1 MQRAQSASTLV
12 LNGALLVLGLVML
25 VLALARGGGALA
37 LGTVVGVLFAALGA
51 GRLWLALRG
60 TPGGQR

>member
-1 MQRAQSASTLV
+1 MQRAHGASTLV
-12 LNGALLVLGLVML
+12 LNGALIVLGLVML
-25 VLALARGGGALA
+25 VLALARGGGPLA

-60 TPGGQR
+60 APGGPR